1 MKNRFKILLIC
12 CTALVAIPSFGQTY
26 IVDAGHSSFQSK
38 VIRFGVVPVVGR
50 FMDVSGTITY
60 DSEDLEK
67 TSALITIK
75 ADSYDANNAG
85 GEDAVKSDAFLN
97 VAEFPEI
104 RFELTSLMREGDK
117 YKAIGTLELH
127 GVKKSIECPVSIVG
141 PSIDLPTRKQ
151 SIGIMGNLIIDRT
164 EFEVGREM
172 KLPNGMVIID
182 NSVMIDFVILGIA
195 E

>member
-12 CTALVAIPSFGQTY
+12 CAALVAIPSFGQTY

-50 FMDVSGTITY
+50 FTDVSGTITY

-151 SIGIMGNLIIDRT
+151 SIGIMGSLIIDRT
-164 EFEVGREM
+164 GFEVGREM